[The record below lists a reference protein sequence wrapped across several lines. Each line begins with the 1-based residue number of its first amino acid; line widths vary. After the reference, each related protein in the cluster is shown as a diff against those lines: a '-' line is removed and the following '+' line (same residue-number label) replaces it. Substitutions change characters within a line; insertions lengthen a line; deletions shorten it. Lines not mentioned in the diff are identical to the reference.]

1 MSIVRLVQM
10 FRAVS
15 STTGTAH
22 SFALGLSFVMS
33 AYFVSTVLLM
43 RMAMPEEYRGMLT
56 SALGGVHFMFFHR
69 WNDIIFLATVIVVGS
84 ASALNSQ
91 ARAAGEIAGIKP
103 HASTP
108 AGSVG
113 AASGVVDASFD
124 RESLF
129 KMA

>member
-1 MSIVRLVQM
+1 LLAARLQM

-15 STTGTAH
+15 STTSTAH

-43 RMAMPEEYRGMLT
+43 RMAMPAEYRAMLT

-69 WNDIIFLATVIVVGS
+69 WNDIVFLATVIVIGS
-84 ASALNSQ
+84 SSILNSQ
-91 ARAAGEIAGIKP
+91 TRGSGEFAAGKP
-103 HASTP
+103 RHALGT
-108 AGSVG
+108 
-113 AASGVVDASFD
+113 DAEQAE
-124 RESLF
+124 RQERVF